1 MSFLRNDYIFFFRLQ
16 QQTTQSKGLGNVK
29 AIEQLMWSIALPGL
43 GQFLNKK
50 YFKGTLFILLEF
62 LINVQSRFNEAI
74 RLSFL
79 GNNKE
84 AIDVIDFQ
92 WLMFYPCLYFYA
104 MWDAVKD
111 AGGGQSPYSFL
122 PYVFSVYFVTIALM
136 HSAHVKIFGIVFGP
150 IWLPM
155 LFVIPGVCIGLLLQ
169 FLLLKFRTSRK

>member
-1 MSFLRNDYIFFFRLQ
+1 VGFHRDNGQRNNQANYF
-16 QQTTQSKGLGNVK
+16 SKGLGNVK
-29 AIEQLMWSIALPGL
+29 AIEQLLWSIALPGF
-43 GQFLNKK
+43 GQLLNKK
-50 YFKGTLFILLEF
+50 YFKGTLFILLEL

-84 AIDVIDFQ
+84 AIDVINFQ

-122 PYVFSVYFVTIALM
+122 PFVFPAYFVTIGLM
-136 HSAHVKIFGIVFGP
+136 YSAHIKIFGIVFGP

-155 LFVIPGVCIGLLLQ
+155 LFAIPGVCIGLLLQ
-169 FLLLKFRTSRK
+169 FLLLKFQTSRK